1 MLKPSKHAHPDQT
14 VLNISLILLEK
25 LRAERVSSYVD
36 LVAAAGKKVNSGD
49 VLFMPAVNFLFIL
62 GLVEYRSKTDSF
74 EYVGPNEA
82 L

>member
-14 VLNISLILLEK
+14 VLNVSLVLLAK
-25 LRAERVSSYVD
+25 LRNERVSSYAE
-36 LVAAAGKKVNSGD
+36 LVSISKTKVSGGD
-49 VLFMPAVNFLFIL
+49 VLFMPAVNFLFVL

-74 EYVGPNEA
+74 EYIGPNEA

>member
-14 VLNISLILLEK
+14 VLNVSLILLAK
-25 LRAERVSSYVD
+25 LRNERVSSHAE
-36 LVAAAGKKVNSGD
+36 LVSISKTKVSGGD
-49 VLFMPAVNFLFIL
+49 VLFMPAVNFLFVL

>member
-14 VLNISLILLEK
+14 VLNVALILLVK
-25 LRAERVSSYVD
+25 LRTERVSSYTD
-36 LVAAAGKKVNSGD
+36 LISISKTKVRGGD
-49 VLFMPAVNFLFIL
+49 VLFMPAVNFLFVL
-62 GLVEYRSKTDSF
+62 GLIEYRTKTDSF

>member
-14 VLNISLILLEK
+14 VLNVALILLAK
-25 LRAERVSSYVD
+25 LRNERVSSYAE
-36 LVAAAGKKVNSGD
+36 LVSVSKTKVSGGD
-49 VLFMPAVNFLFIL
+49 VLFMPAVNFLFVL

-74 EYVGPNEA
+74 EYIGPNEA